1 MNGRRQS
8 LTAPSGGG
16 GGGGGGSRRI
26 LAATITYSGAPA
38 SFPSD
43 IVCTVTGTLPD
54 PALVLPGGV
63 LQSIEFVSRSLLDT
77 TISTTV
83 YDPGVNFSVLLPFV
97 FKFGCG
103 GAGVSDATWNIRS
116 LYVSSAPG
124 ATIGRN
130 FNSTDRVMITSVTFD
145 ASPISSWGFTPTVSM
160 TCGGM
165 IASQPYS
172 SAGGGPTV
180 VSVTYTALQLDGSI
194 KVYYL
199 FD

>member
-8 LTAPSGGG
+8 LTAPGGGG

-26 LAATITYSGAPA
+26 LAATLTYSGAPA
-38 SFPSD
+38 SNPAD

-63 LQSIEFVSRSLLDT
+63 LQSIEYVSRSLLDT
-77 TISTTV
+77 TISTLIN
-83 YDPGVNFSVLLPFV
+83 DPGVNFSVLLPFV

-103 GAGVSDATWNIRS
+103 GTGVSDATWNIRF
-116 LYVSSAPG
+116 LWSSTTPG
-124 ATIGRN
+124 ASQGRT
-130 FNSTDRVMITSVTFD
+130 FNATNRVMNTSVTFD

-172 SAGGGPTV
+172 SVGGPTV

-194 KVYYL
+194 QVYYL